1 MITITTDST
10 ADLPRELANKRS
22 IQVIP
27 LSVNLNGKIYRDG
40 IDLTTDQLFS
50 LIQQN
55 QQLPT
60 TAAPSVGEFVTFF
73 SSITEGIHL
82 SISSKL
88 SASYHNALLAV
99 EEVKNPRLRV
109 IDTLNLSS
117 GIGWLTLKAADLR
130 DQGCSLE
137 EIERELQ
144 TWIGNVR
151 TAFVPETL
159 EYLYK
164 GGRCN
169 ALQALMG
176 SMLRI
181 LPVIHVQTDGT
192 LGVGE
197 KARGKRRKALET
209 LLAGFERH
217 LDRVDRQRI
226 FVTHAACREDAEY
239 LAAEI
244 HRMASPQELII
255 NEAGCVI
262 SSHCGP
268 GTIGIIYALQRN

>member
-1 MITITTDST
+1 MIIITTDST
-10 ADLPRELANKRS
+10 ADLPRDLAEKRG
-22 IQVIP
+22 IQIIP
-27 LSVNLNGKIYRDG
+27 LSVTLNSKVYRDG
-40 IDLTTDQLFS
+40 VDLTTKQLFT
-50 LIQQN
+50 LIQQTR
-55 QQLPT
+55 QLPT

-73 SSITEGIHL
+73 SSISEGIHL

-88 SASYHNALLAV
+88 SASYQNALLAMA
-99 EEVKNPRLRV
+99 ELNHQRLRV
-109 IDTLNLSS
+109 LDTLNLSS
-117 GIGWLTLKAADLR
+117 GIGWLALKAADLR
-130 DQGCSLE
+130 DQNCSLE
-137 EIERELQ
+137 EIESELRA
-144 TWIGNVR
+144 WIPRVR

-169 ALQALMG
+169 AVQALMG
-176 SMLRI
+176 SMLKI
-181 LPVIHVQTDGT
+181 LPVIQVQADGT

-197 KARGKRRKALET
+197 KARGKRQKALQT

-217 LDRVDRQRI
+217 LDRMDRQRI
-226 FVTHAACREDAEY
+226 FVTHAACREDADY

-244 HRMASPQELII
+244 QRLANPEELII

-268 GTIGIIYALQRN
+268 GTIGIIYAVQK

>member
-10 ADLPRELANKRS
+10 ADLPCHLAQEKG
-22 IQVIP
+22 IQIIP
-27 LSVNLNGKIYRDG
+27 LSVTLSGKVYRDG
-40 IDLTTDQLFS
+40 IDLTTDRLFT
-50 LIQQN
+50 LIQQT

-73 SSITEGIHL
+73 SSVAEGIHL

-88 SASYHNALLAV
+88 SASYQNALLAK
-99 EEVKNPRLRV
+99 EELGNHQLR
-109 IDTLNLSS
+109 ILDTLNLSS
-117 GIGWLTLKAADLR
+117 GIGWLALKAADLR

-137 EIERELQ
+137 EIEGQVRA
-144 TWIGNVR
+144 WIPKVR

-176 SMLRI
+176 SMLKI
-181 LPVIHVQTDGT
+181 LPVIHVQADGT

-197 KARGKRRKALET
+197 KARGKRQKALQT
-209 LLAGFERH
+209 LLDGFERH
-217 LDRVDRQRI
+217 LDQVDRQRI

-244 HRMASPQELII
+244 RRRANPEELII

-268 GTIGIIYALQRN
+268 GTIGIIYALK